1 MRITDDRLDELVEA
15 LATGR
20 LPSPSWTDTPAVL
33 LALTELQ
40 DRRDDEYED
49 ADENY
54 ETSIGVYE
62 DEGEGYLNADGSDE
76 EDEPSTLLAWW
87 SPRWGYTG
95 GDADDGYPDFDPDD
109 VTDDVNRNEDP
120 F

>member
-1 MRITDDRLDELVEA
+1 MRITDDRLDDLVEDFVNGCFSDHA
-15 LATGR
+15 V
-20 LPSPSWTDTPAVL
+20 PAVL

-54 ETSIGVYE
+54 ETAIGVYE

-76 EDEPSTLLAWW
+76 EDEDAYLPPWW

-109 VTDDVNRNEDP
+109 VNDDVNRNEDA

>member
-40 DRRDDEYED
+40 DRRDDEYDD

-54 ETSIGVYE
+54 ETAIGVYE

-76 EDEPSTLLAWW
+76 EDEDAYLPPWW

-109 VTDDVNRNEDP
+109 VNDDVNRNEDA